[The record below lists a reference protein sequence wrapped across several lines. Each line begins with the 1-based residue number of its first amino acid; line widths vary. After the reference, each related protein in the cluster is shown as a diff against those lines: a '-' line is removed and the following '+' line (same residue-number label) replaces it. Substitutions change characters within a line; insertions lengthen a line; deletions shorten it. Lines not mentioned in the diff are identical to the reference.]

1 MTAKWEIVKE
11 LFEHEK
17 SQFVKLSKLTESA
30 VNPKPVERHKVCHC
44 LKVFCD
50 RTVAAIKTHP
60 LLNSDYIEETAS
72 FIEEVVKFWK
82 IVSVKEVSRDIR
94 TNDCLKEVISDIN
107 DDKLTCLANFGKMVK
122 QMKGKQRKKLDFFT
136 CDTSVAI
143 EHTCNGLIDLCKYL
157 LNNGFNFVMLGEF
170 TTDNLENEIVKLK
183 QGSSSSVYLITVQSI
198 IEKFHIKKL
207 IYLN

>member
-1 MTAKWEIVKE
+1 M
-11 LFEHEK
+11 
-17 SQFVKLSKLTESA
+17 
-30 VNPKPVERHKVCHC
+30 
-44 LKVFCD
+44 
-50 RTVAAIKTHP
+50 
-60 LLNSDYIEETAS
+60 NSDYIEETAS
-72 FIEEVVKFWK
+72 FIEEVGKFWK
-82 IVSVKEVSRDIR
+82 IVSVKEVSRDVR

-198 IEKFHIKKL
+198 IEKFH
-207 IYLN
+207 